1 MISWVLARVYFALGM
16 ITMFIPV
23 LAGRPDTSNI
33 FIPGGIILGL
43 IGIMLMGL
51 KEKKKRKQND
61 NILDDGEF

>member
-43 IGIMLMGL
+43 LGVILIGSNN
-51 KEKKKRKQND
+51 KKIKQND